1 MENPITNCS
10 DCPLRDRCQS
20 PCPTVERQLPKEWQG
35 RVEGLHRY
43 NARASARR
51 LAEQVRLTRIIL
63 DHRDVLGGRL
73 RQVVNM
79 TYDDGL
85 SHAAIARKI
94 GVTRRVVGTYLARAH
109 RLIGKVAVG
118 MRVREREK

>member
-1 MENPITNCS
+1 MES
-10 DCPLRDRCQS
+10 
-20 PCPTVERQLPKEWQG
+20 
-35 RVEGLHRY
+35 LHRY

-85 SHAAIARKI
+85 SHAEIARKI
-94 GVTRRVVGTYLARAH
+94 GVTRRVVGTYLTRAH